1 MGESFWQEG
10 FKIHLMN
17 MDVNYK
23 FLDTQKI
30 IDYMNGHLSFI
41 EVEDIIQNSGADKL
55 RV

>member
-23 FLDTQKI
+23 FLDTQKN
-30 IDYMNGHLSFI
+30 YRLYEWSPKFY
-41 EVEDIIQNSGADKL
+41 
-55 RV
+55 

>member
-23 FLDTQKI
+23 FLDTQNYRLYEWSPKF
-30 IDYMNGHLSFI
+30 Y
-41 EVEDIIQNSGADKL
+41 
-55 RV
+55 

>member
-30 IDYMNGHLSFI
+30 IEIGRASCR
-41 EVEDIIQNSGADKL
+41 E